1 MAGRKFLTNIDLQS
15 NELQNA
21 VIHKL
26 NSDPTGVNGKIYYNT
41 VSDKFRVYQDGAW
54 KDLAT
59 GGSAASTVT
68 LTGDVTGTANVDPA
82 TGIIS
87 VETTLNA
94 DFATEAE
101 AQGYANTAESN
112 ANSYT
117 DTEINALTT
126 DAIEEG
132 SVNLYF
138 TNQRALDAT
147 ASAYDPAGSAAT
159 AESNANAYTDTAIG
173 GVVASVTGTTG
184 EIEVSG
190 TANDPIIGLPD
201 DVTISGILTVNG
213 DLNVEGNLNAVN
225 RTEINIEDNT
235 IVLNTGVTGT
245 PSIDAGIQVER
256 GDETNASILW
266 NETSNKWELG
276 LLGSETA
283 ISIEGHT
290 HVASDVT
297 DFDSQVKTVVNDH
310 VVGSSSI
317 LVEESSVL
325 SLTSYVGFD
334 GTNWSFGNIAPGAY
348 EVGQVLTVSGASGS
362 IDVPEINGESFEIT
376 SVVTVGSSTSYYST
390 DLDTFLTGVPGY
402 FASSYGS
409 FTVSATVLP
418 AKLKVDTILS
428 GGGFLTK
435 TNGLAV
441 DLNAIVTQ
449 LKDSYLFTKKYATN
463 IGDETSTSFE
473 VTHNL
478 NSRDV
483 QVQVYNNVV
492 GSSDFG
498 STVEVD
504 VVRTSTNAVTVSFTV
519 APGLLEYRV
528 VVVG

>member
-41 VSDKFRVYQDGAW
+41 VSNKFRVYQDGAW

-87 VETTLNA
+87 VETTLDA

-101 AQGYANTAESN
+101 AQGYADTAESN

-159 AESNANAYTDTAIG
+159 AESNANSYTDTAIG

-190 TANDPIIGLPD
+190 TANDVIIGLPD
-201 DVTISGILTVNG
+201 DVTIAGILTVTG

-225 RTEINIEDNT
+225 RTEINLEDNT
-235 IVLNTGVTGT
+235 IVLNTGATGT
-245 PSIDAGIQVER
+245 PSVNAGIQVDR
-256 GDETNASILW
+256 GDEDNASLLW
-266 NETSNKWELG
+266 DETLNVWKAG
-276 LLGSETA
+276 TLGSEVTLSLKGHFHEASDITDFNTA
-283 ISIEGHT
+283 VDNEIDSYLTGSDSISI
-290 HVASDVT
+290 
-297 DFDSQVKTVVNDH
+297 
-310 VVGSSSI
+310 SSGAI
-317 LVEESSVL
+317 DTTLAT
-325 SLTSYVGFD
+325 TSY
-334 GTNWSFGNIAPGAY
+334 
-348 EVGQVLTVSGASGS
+348 
-362 IDVPEINGESFEIT
+362 
-376 SVVTVGSSTSYYST
+376 
-390 DLDTFLTGVPGY
+390 
-402 FASSYGS
+402 
-409 FTVSATVLP
+409 
-418 AKLKVDTILS
+418 
-428 GGGFLTK
+428 LTK
-435 TNGLAV
+435 TGGLAV
-441 DLNAIVTQ
+441 DKSTLESALVT
-449 LKDSYLFTKKYATN
+449 DGFTKKYAVN
-463 IGDETSTSFE
+463 VGDETNTSFAI
-473 VTHNL
+473 THGL
-478 NSRDV
+478 GSRDV
-483 QVQVYNNVV
+483 QVQVYDN
-492 GSSDFG
+492 DTYD
-498 STVEVD
+498 TVEVD
-504 VVRTSTNAVTVSFTV
+504 VVRTSSSVVTISFNV
-519 APGLLEYRV
+519 APDTDAYRV
-528 VVVG
+528 VIVG

>member
-41 VSDKFRVYQDGAW
+41 VSNKFRVYQDGAW

-87 VETTLNA
+87 VETTLDA

-147 ASAYDPAGSAAT
+147 ASAYDPAGSAAQ
-159 AESNANAYTDTAIG
+159 ALSDANDYTDTAID

-190 TANDPIIGLPD
+190 TANDVIIGLPD
-201 DVTISGILTVNG
+201 DVTIAGILTVTG

-225 RTEINIEDNT
+225 RTEINLEDNT
-235 IVLNTGVTGT
+235 IVLNTGSTGT
-245 PSIDAGIQVER
+245 PSVNAGIQVER
-256 GDETNASILW
+256 GDETNASLLW
-266 NETSNKWELG
+266 NETSNEWEVG

-283 ISIEGHT
+283 ISLEGHT
-290 HVASDVT
+290 HVASDIT
-297 DFDSQVKTVVNDH
+297 DFNSQVKTVVNDH

-317 LVEESSVL
+317 SVQESSLVSSSAYL
-325 SLTSYVGFD
+325 GYD
-334 GTNWSFGNIAPGAY
+334 GTNWSFGNIPEGTY
-348 EVGQVLTVSGASGS
+348 EVGQVLTVTGASGS
-362 IDVPEINGESFEIT
+362 VSVPDINGQSFEIT
-376 SVVTVGSSTSYYST
+376 SISGVGSGLSYYST
-390 DLDTFLTGVPGY
+390 DLDTFLTGIPGY
-402 FASSYGS
+402 EASSYGN

-418 AKLKVDTILS
+418 AKLKVDTILQAS
-428 GGGFLTK
+428 NSYLTK

-441 DLNAIVTQ
+441 DVNALSGRLTENY
-449 LKDSYLFTKKYATN
+449 SFTRKYAVTVGDTTN
-463 IGDETSTSFE
+463 TSFAI
-473 VTHNL
+473 THGI

-483 QVQVYNNVV
+483 QVQVYDNATY
-492 GSSDFG
+492 D
-498 STVEVD
+498 TVEVD
-504 VVRTSTNAVTVSFTV
+504 VVRTSSNVVTISFNV
-519 APGLLEYRV
+519 APDTDAYRV
-528 VVVG
+528 VIVG